1 MDHYTHLKNPNDP
14 KYRIICADLIKLGVL
29 FVFLWMQD
37 LNGVSFWDFD
47 WYFWVWVVLFLD
59 LGISY
64 LTLSFLI

>member
-1 MDHYTHLKNPNDP
+1 M
-14 KYRIICADLIKLGVL
+14 